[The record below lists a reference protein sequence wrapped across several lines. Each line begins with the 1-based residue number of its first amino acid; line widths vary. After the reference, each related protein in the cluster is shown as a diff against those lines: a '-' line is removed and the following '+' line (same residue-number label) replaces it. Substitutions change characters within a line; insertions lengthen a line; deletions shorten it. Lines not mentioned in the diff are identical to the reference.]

1 MFFNLKNKND
11 FTLECLCTKK
21 IFTGNVLKGKNKEK
35 MNVIFDFATF
45 IIVIFFSFCWKTM
58 QLILYE
64 SNVKSPTVMAL
75 Q

>member
-1 MFFNLKNKND
+1 
-11 FTLECLCTKK
+11 
-21 IFTGNVLKGKNKEK
+21 

>member
-1 MFFNLKNKND
+1 
-11 FTLECLCTKK
+11 
-21 IFTGNVLKGKNKEK
+21 

-45 IIVIFFSFCWKTM
+45 IIVIFFFPFCWKTM

-64 SNVKSPTVMAL
+64 SNVKSPTVMTL